1 MDLIAISENT
11 VKIILILGLPSLL
24 VSMIIGLIV
33 SIFQAVTQVND
44 ASLSFVPKIIF
55 VSAFILISLPW
66 IGQNI
71 ETYTKDLWNLILVFG
86 PCYHLL

>member
-11 VKIILILGLPSLL
+11 VKIILILGLPSLI
-24 VSMIIGLIV
+24 VSMIIGLII
-33 SIFQAVTQVND
+33 SIFQAVTQVSD
-44 ASLSFVPKIIF
+44 ASLSFVPKMIF

-66 IGQNI
+66 IGEHI

-86 PCYHLL
+86 N